1 MREASAM
8 EKIRTFLYKIN
19 RRAPVLV
26 PRVIRDMVTRYSANH
41 LTYSVDNIN
50 NVLEC
55 LTLLF
60 PESVDNLFIGLGISL
75 SPK

>member
-1 MREASAM
+1 M
-8 EKIRTFLYKIN
+8 EKIRKFLYKIN

-26 PRVIRDMVTRYSANH
+26 PRVIRDMVTRYSPNH
-41 LTYSVDNIN
+41 LTYSVDNNIN

-60 PESVDNLFIGLGISL
+60 S
-75 SPK
+75 